1 MQTDAHRI
9 TALRQKCT
17 VEYLHAM
24 TTALIEAHRS
34 GRRAFLNDVGRKNGL
49 EIEGP
54 LLFSKLILLY
64 HPDRLQSYLK
74 TIADIE
80 GGQRASLE
88 DMERVFSVDPS
99 VERSIRVTPD
109 RDDYEGADE
118 EWEYGEEDFDSVR
131 SAWFD
136 NEVDPYGSDGGP
148 DLDDIDDLDYGETAD
163 EGRTLFEAVQA
174 REYGAHSVGLEPHHL
189 DYFQGTMDLSDYEID
204 DLAGAEYLIHVRVLN
219 LSANHIRSLRR
230 LRGLVELEELY
241 LAGNDIDD
249 LSGIESL
256 HRLRLLDLENNRL
269 EDIEPLLDLPALE
282 FVNLL
287 GNRIAPSLIG
297 RLRERGVIVLTDA
310 LLLG

>member
-9 TALRQKCT
+9 TALRQKCN

-34 GRRAFLNDVGRKNGL
+34 GRRAFLTDVGRKNGL

-74 TIADIE
+74 TILDIE
-80 GGQRASLE
+80 GGQRASLA

-99 VERSIRVTPD
+99 VERSIRVTVD
-109 RDDYEGADE
+109 GDDYEGADE

-136 NEVDPYGSDGGP
+136 NEVDPYGSDVGS
-148 DLDDIDDLDYGETAD
+148 DLDDLDDAEYDASEV
-163 EGRTLFEAVQA
+163 GRTLFEAVQA
-174 REYGAHSVGLEPHHL
+174 REYGAHNVGLEPHHL

-256 HRLRLLDLENNRL
+256 HNLRLLDLENNRL
-269 EDIEPLLDLPALE
+269 EDIEPLLNLRALE

-287 GNRIAPSLIG
+287 GNRVDASQMK
-297 RLRERGVIVLTDA
+297 RLRERGVIVLADT